1 MKHFTPDVARVILR
15 ARLRMLDLKVNFKK
29 KYDHNLNC
37 PFCSAEPEEF
47 DNIFMCPAGIYA
59 LKSIRSIKVEMLGT
73 ISDIKLLSSIGKCLL
88 RYEKCREIVL

>member
-1 MKHFTPDVARVILR
+1 
-15 ARLRMLDLKVNFKK
+15 MLDLKVNLKK

-47 DNIFMCPAGIYA
+47 DHIFMCTAGIYA
-59 LKSIRSIKVEMLGT
+59 PKSIRSIKVEMLGT
-73 ISDIKLLSSIGKCLL
+73 ISDIKLLSSIVKCLL

>member
-1 MKHFTPDVARVILR
+1 
-15 ARLRMLDLKVNFKK
+15 MLDLKVNFKK

-47 DNIFMCPAGIYA
+47 DHIFMCPADIYA
-59 LKSIRSIKVEMLGT
+59 PKSIQSIKVEMLGT